1 MNTFKNGEKAL
12 FENNNCVPELILAK
26 MGSGRAVYLN
36 NEIANSD
43 SLIIIDFLKDYD
55 LKEKLTFN

>member
-43 SLIIIDFLKDYD
+43 GLIIDFLRVYD